1 MILYAG
7 TENGTVATIFGCWA
21 VPLQG
26 TFIGLGTGFEK
37 TIYQDFYVFC
47 LIKKILENPRI
58 FKN

>member
-1 MILYAG
+1 MNLYAG

-37 TIYQDFYVFC
+37 TIYQDFYVF
-47 LIKKILENPRI
+47 
-58 FKN
+58 